1 MTPRRTPPLSL
12 SWSAARAIASP
23 RSSRASLRLRRCC
36 LDEAGRW
43 KDPQPRVTALPIC
56 DRPLDAMETAA
67 RCEGPSF
74 WPADER
80 RQPVSNGG
88 NTSSGSSSSSDASA
102 DSPLLAPP
110 AAGPAPSAAQLQE
123 LSAFLAASGDHP
135 PGHGALSSTLLDE
148 LLGTNDDLDQLPGAR
163 TAGGL
168 TTDGLGEGVAGLLD
182 IGARQTAALL
192 HGPSA
197 SALAAQS
204 PPHATARLLQL
215 EDNYERKKKRAK
227 INRKDLNAR
236 FQDLMELLHLR
247 EDRKLNRAK
256 VLEKAIEHIE
266 SLTAELKAIKAQL
279 GGGVSSHAARNAQIS
294 SHASAHKAAAM
305 VPIALPARRSSSGIQ
320 HHAIAPLNC
329 SSTTTM
335 MPIAAGAHPW
345 GAGTGSTMPLASM
358 VWVPCPV
365 VGHPMSASLAVDTSG
380 GRSAARGG
388 NSSTNSKRRRLKR
401 SREVES
407 ESDSSVDERHHAQ
420 VGQRDGGGSASWDA
434 EVALASAG
442 AAAVWA
448 VLEIPTVLQFCDA
461 WSLTSVMQTCKELER
476 AARRESL
483 WASLVQRRWRVPSSW
498 PQLLPARQQW
508 TTWHT
513 SNRMPE
519 CSSITVRLYFV
530 M

>member
-1 MTPRRTPPLSL
+1 MLFPT
-12 SWSAARAIASP
+12 
-23 RSSRASLRLRRCC
+23 
-36 LDEAGRW
+36 
-43 KDPQPRVTALPIC
+43 C

-80 RQPVSNGG
+80 RQPASHGG
-88 NTSSGSSSSSDASA
+88 NTSSGSSSDASA

-110 AAGPAPSAAQLQE
+110 AAAPAPSAVQMQE

-148 LLGTNDDLDQLPGAR
+148 LLGGNDDLDQLSGAR
-163 TAGGL
+163 AAAGL
-168 TTDGLGEGVAGLLD
+168 AADGLGEGVAGMLD
-182 IGARQTAALL
+182 MGARLTSALL

-197 SALAAQS
+197 SSLAAQT

-266 SLTAELKAIKAQL
+266 SLTAELKAAKAQL
-279 GGGVSSHAARNAQIS
+279 SSGGGSHATADTQTS

-305 VPIALPARRSSSGIQ
+305 VPIALPGRRSSSGIQ

-329 SSTTTM
+329 SSTGAM
-335 MPIAAGAHPW
+335 MPIAAGGHPW
-345 GAGTGSTMPLASM
+345 GAGAGTTMPLASM

-365 VGHPMSASLAVDTSG
+365 VGHPMSASLAVDTA
-380 GRSAARGG
+380 AARGG
-388 NSSTNSKRRRLKR
+388 SAGSSSKRRRLKR
-401 SREVES
+401 TREVDS
-407 ESDSSVDERHHAQ
+407 ESDSSVDEPQSAQ
-420 VGQRDGGGSASWDA
+420 VGQTDGGANASWDA
-434 EVALASAG
+434 QAALGSAG

-461 WSLTSVMQTCKELER
+461 WSLASVMQTCKELER
-476 AARRESL
+476 VARQECL
-483 WASLVQRRWRVPSSW
+483 WASLVQRRWGVPSSW

-508 TTWHT
+508 TAWHT
-513 SNRMPE
+513 VNRMPE
-519 CSSITVRLYFV
+519 CSSITVRLSFAMFEAAMVYFV
-530 M
+530 D